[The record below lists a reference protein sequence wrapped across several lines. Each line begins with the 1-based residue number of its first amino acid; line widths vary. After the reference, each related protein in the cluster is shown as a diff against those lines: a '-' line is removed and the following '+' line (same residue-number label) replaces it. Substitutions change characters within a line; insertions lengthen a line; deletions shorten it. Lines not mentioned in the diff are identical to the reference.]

1 MSLIDPTLAD
11 SEAKTDFSSLSS
23 NGVKCFI
30 KRAGPIAFIIK
41 FFLTNSNS
49 IFFKLFSGITLFS
62 CKMPVASKNIDIG
75 LFFFFT
81 NSIASKIVFSL
92 LKSIDGVVLVPI
104 FSISEKPILLISL
117 AIDSPIAPV
126 PPTITAKLF
135 LFIKKRPQVILRP
148 FLK

>member
-1 MSLIDPTLAD
+1 
-11 SEAKTDFSSLSS
+11 
-23 NGVKCFI
+23 
-30 KRAGPIAFIIK
+30 
-41 FFLTNSNS
+41 
-49 IFFKLFSGITLFS
+49 
-62 CKMPVASKNIDIG
+62 MPVASKNIDIG